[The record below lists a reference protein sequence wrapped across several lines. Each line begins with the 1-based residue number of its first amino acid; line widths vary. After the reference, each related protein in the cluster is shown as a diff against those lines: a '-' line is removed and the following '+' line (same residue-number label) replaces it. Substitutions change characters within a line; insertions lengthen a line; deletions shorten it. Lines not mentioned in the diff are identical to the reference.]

1 MLFFEPEKSQP
12 TGFSTMPS
20 TPREPLSSRMK
31 RIQESRSRH
40 SNSASIPYKH
50 KVIIVDVAK
59 DKAFGATST
68 RFQYRKEMEQKEGPG
83 PGDYNLYKE
92 TIWADNKASFSR
104 KGNTN
109 FLSKVFRTNKTHE
122 YYNTGPGPGTY
133 SNQSV
138 QSMMKSLERQANAI
152 RIRPT
157 SFSTTNV
164 NNGRSQRFN
173 KKSDSDIGR
182 LGPGVYH
189 PENFTMRPLTNSA
202 GVGFKSTTQRV
213 NMPLNKEALNFP
225 DSWNYHL
232 SRNIL
237 KSRPESINGLSCFSQ
252 PTALE
257 KKISTRDFEAVKKT
271 ILAKDEIQAAE
282 LLKPV
287 LPGPGTYN
295 IPNDFDKLVQD
306 NQKQKMLV
314 TGPIS
319 KIGTPRLATSQT
331 TVDTPRETSKS
342 GIQWVANKNPGPG
355 SYDPF
360 AGFPEEKFDKS
371 NHVFVSTTKR
381 EAFPI
386 KPPVDFT
393 APYTPTLAMTRRS
406 FNRHKSTKW
415 I

>member
-12 TGFSTMPS
+12 TALSTLAS

-31 RIQESRSRH
+31 RIQESRTRN

-92 TIWADNKASFSR
+92 TIWADNKASYSR

-133 SNQSV
+133 SDQAV
-138 QSMMKSLERQANAI
+138 QSMKKSLERQAMSV

-157 SFSTTNV
+157 SFSTTNM
-164 NNGRSQRFN
+164 NTGRSQKVT
-173 KKSDSDIGR
+173 KKSDTDIGK

-189 PENFTMRPLTNSA
+189 PENFKLRPLTNSA

-213 NMPLNKEALNFP
+213 NMPINKEALNFP

-237 KSRPESINGLSCFSQ
+237 KAKPESINGLSCFSQ
-252 PTALE
+252 PIAVE
-257 KKISTRDFEAVKKT
+257 KKISIRDFEAVKKNV
-271 ILAKDEIQAAE
+271 LAKDEFEAVE

-295 IPNDFDKLVQD
+295 LQNDFDKLVHD
-306 NQKQKMLV
+306 NQQHRMLV
-314 TGPIS
+314 SGPFS
-319 KIGTPRLATSQT
+319 KLGTPRLATTQT
-331 TVDTPRETSKS
+331 TVDTPRELSRS
-342 GIQWVANKNPGPG
+342 GNQWIANRNPGPG
-355 SYDPF
+355 AYDPF
-360 AGFPEEKFDKS
+360 EGFPEEKFDKS

-386 KPPVDFT
+386 RPQVDFT
-393 APYTPTLAMTRRS
+393 APYTPTLALTRRS
-406 FNRHKSTKW
+406 FNKRKTVKW